1 MRRLLLILSAIVGSY
16 CLLWAQTQDYYDDI
30 RRYKL
35 FDHYDDN
42 DGWILGDT
50 TLFNRLNHNTAQL
63 LLSNLSIPSRDM
75 RYSRRGMEH
84 LSKMYRIGHIDIDYA
99 TAHQLQQL
107 SVGKHDA
114 DHTTLF
120 DMGNDR
126 SYAEPHYTLQANLSG
141 RGLPHNATPP

>member
-42 DGWILGDT
+42 DGWIYGDT

-84 LSKMYRIGHIDIDYA
+84 LSKMYRIGHLDIDYA
-99 TAHQLQQL
+99 TARQLQQL
-107 SVGKHDA
+107 SAAPVFQSGLIQFRRKIIKA
-114 DHTTLF
+114 DVRRRYSCL
-120 DMGNDR
+120 
-126 SYAEPHYTLQANLSG
+126 
-141 RGLPHNATPP
+141 